1 MAKFI
6 PASLFTLALIAYGF
20 IYAEGQYNIFHIVL
34 LLVAWLVN
42 GWMAVLML
50 SRKVEPPVQTYE
62 SERALLAEAKSQA
75 QFLVQDF
82 AEIIRGIQTIE
93 NINHEAVQGLSNS
106 FTSLSDQSRRQET
119 MVRDVITVLHRNS
132 GEKDND
138 NFVEETRKV
147 LEYFVENVTEVS
159 RGGMTMVY
167 TVEDIEKQMDNVNSL
182 LAEISKIA
190 EQTNLLA
197 LNAAIEAA
205 RAGEAGRGFAVVA
218 DEVRSLSTNS
228 SNLNNR
234 IKDVVKKSKQN
245 IEKAKE
251 LVGGIASRDM
261 SVAMQHKIRVDE
273 MLTQLHSQNLY
284 VDSKLL
290 EVGEVAANVD
300 AGVAEVIRSLQFED
314 ITRQMCEQLR
324 SHAGMVNEL
333 YLNLSKSF
341 ISLQDSDVSM
351 SSFLSVLRQ
360 FNESMRLVAD
370 KARELSSRTGGQS
383 SMQHGDV
390 ELF

>member
-1 MAKFI
+1 MKKFI
-6 PASLFTLALIAYGF
+6 PSSIFTLALIAYGF
-20 IYAEGQYNIFHIVL
+20 IYTEGQYNIFHIVL

-42 GWMAVLML
+42 GWMVVLML

-62 SERALLAEAKSQA
+62 IEKALLAEAKSQA

-93 NINHEAVQGLSNS
+93 NINHEAVQGLSTS
-106 FTSLSDQSRRQET
+106 FTSLSDQSRRQEI
-119 MVRDVITVLHRNS
+119 MVRDVITVLHRNA
-132 GEKDND
+132 GENNND

-273 MLTQLHSQNLY
+273 MLTQLNSQNLY

-333 YLNLSKSF
+333 YMNLSKTF
-341 ISLQDSDVSM
+341 VGLQNGDVSM
-351 SSFLSVLRQ
+351 SSFLSVLQQ
-360 FNESMRLVAD
+360 FNESMRLVAG
-370 KARELSSRTGGQS
+370 KARELASRTGGQN
-383 SMQHGDV
+383 SMQHGDI